1 MKKIIL
7 LLMLLPSL
15 SYGAP
20 VSKMYSGLI
29 GVVNSLKASS
39 SRARIPGYPLSESP
53 GYYHFSYEDIG
64 ESKESLQKLLREGHK
79 YKNRYNR
86 VHNSIPGYPASEMGK
101 VKMTVSDL
109 LGDYYYSDEQFAR
122 LAKNL
127 GYKGKLYSD
136 DYLVSNDA
144 YEFIFSD
151 ERVLNLASFRKVVKT
166 LEPDVSLDIF
176 K

>member
-1 MKKIIL
+1 
-7 LLMLLPSL
+7 
-15 SYGAP
+15 
-20 VSKMYSGLI
+20 
-29 GVVNSLKASS
+29 
-39 SRARIPGYPLSESP
+39 
-53 GYYHFSYEDIG
+53 
-64 ESKESLQKLLREGHK
+64 
-79 YKNRYNR
+79 
-86 VHNSIPGYPASEMGK
+86 
-101 VKMTVSDL
+101 MTVSDL